1 MSAEQNKSIVR
12 RWIENGWNRGNVSL
26 IDDLYTSN
34 VVQYDPS
41 TPVEVKGS
49 EALKQYVTAFL
60 TALPDLQFTIE
71 DLVAEGDK
79 VVWRFSSHGTHQGP
93 LMGIPAT
100 GRTATVTG
108 MVLFRLENSKIAEV
122 WVNIDTLGM
131 LEQMGVIPM
140 PNA

>member
-12 RWIENGWNRGNVSL
+12 RWIENGWNRHNVSL
-26 IDDLYTSN
+26 IDDLYTPT
-34 VVQYDPS
+34 VVQYDPA
-41 TPVEVKGS
+41 EVKGS
-49 EALKQYVTAFL
+49 AALKQYVTAFL

-71 DLVAEGDK
+71 DLLAEGDK
-79 VVWRFSSHGTHQGP
+79 VVWRFSSRGTHQGP

-131 LEQMGVIPM
+131 LQQMGIIPM

>member
-79 VVWRFSSHGTHQGP
+79 VVWRFSSHGTHQGL